1 MRRKW
6 LRALPDAYLLNF
18 FQLSHMV
25 VLAGIV
31 PWQIGMGAYGIFA
44 ATIALPS
51 IAQSFFETFCL
62 MAVYKHGRVDVIV
75 QPIISVV
82 VPLLAVFAVSF
93 VLILDCHLALL
104 SIALTIGLFLRSLA
118 FALVVSQGGSTEI
131 LAKSE
136 LVTLAAYLAGLII
149 CLVTGIRGA
158 VVPMVM
164 VTSACFVSSSY
175 LLRYLTRNGMLTSEM
190 LLVANSPKVSFSS
203 SGRMMASRSF
213 EEGVLTLSPLM
224 LAVTVSPVAAGQFR
238 VFVSAVK
245 LMYKFFPF
253 RHDLLFVEVLSHR
266 RRFRE
271 IALVSIAVAGL
282 SFVIAAGGAL
292 LVDLDRNWW
301 VWPLIASLGAIVSSL
316 ALFPV
321 STDIDVRVLYLF
333 TVGVAAMHTASS
345 FGFVPFV
352 LALLVLSV
360 VVLAM
365 SLVVLRR
372 FLVPVT

>member
-1 MRRKW
+1 
-6 LRALPDAYLLNF
+6 
-18 FQLSHMV
+18 
-25 VLAGIV
+25 
-31 PWQIGMGAYGIFA
+31 
-44 ATIALPS
+44 
-51 IAQSFFETFCL
+51 
-62 MAVYKHGRVDVIV
+62 
-75 QPIISVV
+75 
-82 VPLLAVFAVSF
+82 
-93 VLILDCHLALL
+93 
-104 SIALTIGLFLRSLA
+104 
-118 FALVVSQGGSTEI
+118 
-131 LAKSE
+131 
-136 LVTLAAYLAGLII
+136 
-149 CLVTGIRGA
+149 
-158 VVPMVM
+158 
-164 VTSACFVSSSY
+164 
-175 LLRYLTRNGMLTSEM
+175 
-190 LLVANSPKVSFSS
+190 
-203 SGRMMASRSF
+203 
-213 EEGVLTLSPLM
+213 M